1 MKIAILGGSFDPPHL
16 GHWWVVRQLLELRE
30 DIDQLWLVPAFQH
43 QWKPIIASAE
53 ERMQMLA
60 GFQQDKVVL
69 SDIEMKR
76 EGVSYTIDTIK
87 EIKKQTGAN
96 LYWVVGTDILGE
108 FDRWDRTDE
117 LIQYATFLVF
127 PRDPYHLPKTLPKG
141 FEAIREKNLIT
152 SSLSSTHIRDRRKN
166 GMTIHGFVPESV
178 EKYITDNK
186 LYI

>member
-76 EGVSYTIDTIK
+76 E
-87 EIKKQTGAN
+87 
-96 LYWVVGTDILGE
+96 
-108 FDRWDRTDE
+108 
-117 LIQYATFLVF
+117 
-127 PRDPYHLPKTLPKG
+127 
-141 FEAIREKNLIT
+141 
-152 SSLSSTHIRDRRKN
+152 
-166 GMTIHGFVPESV
+166 
-178 EKYITDNK
+178 
-186 LYI
+186 